1 MGLQLHGLWIAI
13 MDAPNGEI
21 LWSTAYPN
29 NATASGPAGIASN
42 LLEPHINN
50 ASMSILRNEH
60 TRLCFDWDDG
70 KMKG

>member
-1 MGLQLHGLWIAI
+1 

-29 NATASGPAGIASN
+29 NANASGPAYPNNATASGPASIASN
-42 LLEPHINN
+42 LLVPHINN

-60 TRLCFDWDDG
+60 TRLCFDWDDV